1 MKHFTSSV
9 LILTSLGLIFV
20 SCNAPQTNVAEVR
33 KAIEEDLERFTTAF
47 NAKDAANLASLY
59 AVEAIILPPNRPRVS
74 GRANF
79 EPWFRDQ
86 FAICS
91 DLKLT
96 INQVDASGDLAYHIG
111 SYTLGIQM
119 PGMPPMPDTGKHV
132 TVWKRQADGKWLIIA
147 EIFNTDLPLPAP
159 PPAE

>member
-9 LILTSLGLIFV
+9 LILASLALIFV

-59 AVEAIILPPNRPRVS
+59 AVDAIILPPNRPLVS

-79 EPWFRDQ
+79 EPWFKDQ

-96 INQVDASGDLAYHIG
+96 ISNVDASGELAYHIG
-111 SYTLGIQM
+111 SYTLGIQI
-119 PGMPPMPDTGKHV
+119 PGMPPMTDTGKHV
-132 TVWKRQADGKWLIIA
+132 TIWKRQADGKWLIVT
-147 EIFNTDLPLPAP
+147 EIFNTDLPLPAQS
-159 PPAE
+159 PAE

>member
-1 MKHFTSSV
+1 MKHFTSSM
-9 LILTSLGLIFV
+9 LILVSLVLIFV

-33 KAIEEDLERFTTAF
+33 KVIEEDLDNFMTAF

-59 AVEAIILPPNRPRVS
+59 AVDAIILPPNRPRVS

-86 FAICS
+86 FTICS

-96 INQVDASGDLAYHIG
+96 INQVDASGDLVYHIG
-111 SYTLGIQM
+111 SYTMGIQM
-119 PGMPPMPDTGKHV
+119 PDMPLINDTGKHV
-132 TVWKRQADGKWLIIA
+132 TIWKRQADGKWLIVA
-147 EIFNTDLPLPAP
+147 EIFNTDLPVPATP
-159 PPAE
+159 TK